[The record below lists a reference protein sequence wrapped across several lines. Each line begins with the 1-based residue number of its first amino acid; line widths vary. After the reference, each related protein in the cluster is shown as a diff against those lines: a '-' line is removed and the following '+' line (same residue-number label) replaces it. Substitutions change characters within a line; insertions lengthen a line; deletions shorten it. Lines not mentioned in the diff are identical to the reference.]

1 MSLRSPSC
9 DGGSVLLMNLHW
21 EQQPPLCSVSWA
33 RTCGGG
39 VEGWGQKRVSP
50 AVTDGLGEEMQ
61 VLVDFQAIL

>member
-39 VEGWGQKRVSP
+39 GRVG
-50 AVTDGLGEEMQ
+50 AEAGLTGCHRWSW
-61 VLVDFQAIL
+61 